1 MARLIKNVYKP
12 ISMHQIQD
20 PVVFVIDM
28 IKGFVDTGPLHDGY
42 IQNIEENIKEVLQ
55 QLDCN
60 NVFVCDAHPPK
71 TREFQSFPA
80 HCLIGSEEAEI
91 VDSLQPIVKHKIQ
104 KNSTNAFIA
113 PEFQEFLKDN
123 LKYYKDII
131 VTGCCTDICVL
142 QFVLT
147 LNAWLNEHNM
157 DDYRIIVIENCVETY
172 DIPNVH
178 SAEFNNDVAFKM
190 METNGIM
197 VVSEI
202 KE

>member
-1 MARLIKNVYKP
+1 MARLKNKEWKP
-12 ISMHQIQD
+12 ISIHQIQD

-28 IKGFVDTGPLHDGY
+28 VKGFVDIGPLHDEA
-42 IQNIEENIKEVLQ
+42 IRNIESNIQDVLEK
-55 QLDCN
+55 LACN
-60 NVFVCDAHPPK
+60 TVFVCDAHPPK

-80 HCLIGSEEAEI
+80 HCLIGDEEGEV
-91 VDSLQPIVKHKIQ
+91 VDSLKPYIKHCIK
-104 KNSTNAFIA
+104 KNSTNAFVA
-113 PEFQEFLKDN
+113 PEFQEFLKED

-131 VTGCCTDICVL
+131 VTGCCTDLCVL
-142 QFVLT
+142 HFVLT
-147 LNAWLNEHNM
+147 FNAWLNEHNM
-157 DDYRIIVIENCVETY
+157 SEYRIIVVENCTETY

-178 SAEFNNDVAFKM
+178 PADFYNEVAFKM